1 MEFEI
6 RPLEGYAEQ
15 LLCLH
20 LQSETWGEDFAECV
34 PPSIQQIVQKMGGVV
49 AGAFEP
55 DGRLAAFVLGFTG
68 LRKGRVAHWSHMM
81 AVRPELRDQGL
92 GRRLKLYQR
101 QALVRMGVET
111 MYWSFDPLVAR
122 NAHLNL
128 NRLGAAVDEYIEE
141 MYAGMNSSLHEG
153 LGTDRFVLEWDLT
166 SARVEELAR
175 QGQAGGRGPGAGGKG
190 DEAGLQD
197 AEQMGPV
204 VNARLA
210 EDGALLPDGPDLSA
224 TGPLRV
230 EIPSDI
236 HQAKQAFPEAGRLWR
251 SCTRRAFQHYLR
263 QGYRVQG
270 FQRDPVSNRCYYLL
284 SKPEAR

>member
-20 LQSETWGEDFAECV
+20 LQRETWGGDFAECV

-55 DGRLAAFVLGFTG
+55 QGGLAAFVLGFTG

-81 AVRPELRDQGL
+81 AVRPELRDHGL

-101 QALVRMGVET
+101 QALLRMGVET
-111 MYWSFDPLVAR
+111 IYWTFDPLVAR

-128 NRLGAAVDEYIEE
+128 NRLGAVVDEYIEE
-141 MYAGMNSSLHEG
+141 MYAGMSSTLHEG

-166 SARVEELAR
+166 SGRVKELAR
-175 QGQAGGRGPGAGGKG
+175 QGLAGEGGGK
-190 DEAGLQD
+190 EVSK
-197 AEQMGPV
+197 MGPV

-210 EDGALLPDGPDLSA
+210 EDGSIQPDEPDLAA
-224 TGPLRV
+224 TGPVRV

-236 HQAKQAFPEAGRLWR
+236 HQAKEASPKAGPRWR
-251 SCTRRAFQHYLR
+251 SCTRRAFQHYMN
-263 QGYRVQG
+263 QGYRVKG
-270 FQRDPVSNRCYYLL
+270 FQRDPDSNRCYYLL
-284 SKPEAR
+284 TGR